1 MPEISVIMPV
11 YNTEETFLRHAI
23 ESILVQSFADFELI
37 VVNDGANA
45 QTTLVIDKYATEDK
59 RIKVIHNPVNKGVSF
74 ARNIGKTQ
82 AVGEFIMFVDADDL
96 CHPELL
102 QILYQTLVDNQA
114 DIAGCCVKNIT
125 QDHEFEN
132 QNAGHPKI
140 KIFANP
146 LDAFMKKR
154 NIRTEVFARL
164 YRKNIVENI
173 RFPEGIRYED
183 VYFTTLAMFGARS
196 FVMIEN
202 ELYGYR
208 KHARSFV
215 REDFTQEKAKYYLDI
230 IRQVDA
236 FFKTKNDKIRRDVRR
251 NILNQRVKMIFNQSV
266 RRQRENS
273 ERKRIF
279 SFLQGEL
286 RNLYAHGIVDYQML
300 KVKHKISL
308 WLLLNL
314 KNPKYSL
321 LWTKIAKEF

>member
-74 ARNIGKTQ
+74 ARNIGKNQ
-82 AVGEFIMFVDADDL
+82 AVGEFIMFVDADDV

-146 LDAFMKKR
+146 LDAFMKKE
-154 NIRTEVFARL
+154 ISEQ
-164 YRKNIVENI
+164 
-173 RFPEGIRYED
+173 RFLH
-183 VYFTTLAMFGARS
+183 VC
-196 FVMIEN
+196 IEKK
-202 ELYGYR
+202 L
-208 KHARSFV
+208 
-215 REDFTQEKAKYYLDI
+215 
-230 IRQVDA
+230 
-236 FFKTKNDKIRRDVRR
+236 
-251 NILNQRVKMIFNQSV
+251 
-266 RRQRENS
+266 
-273 ERKRIF
+273 
-279 SFLQGEL
+279 
-286 RNLYAHGIVDYQML
+286 
-300 KVKHKISL
+300 
-308 WLLLNL
+308 
-314 KNPKYSL
+314 
-321 LWTKIAKEF
+321 

>member
-1 MPEISVIMPV
+1 MPV

-45 QTTLVIDKYATEDK
+45 RTTLVIDKYATEDK

-102 QILYQTLVDNQA
+102 QILYRTLVDNQA

-125 QDHEFEN
+125 QDYEFEN

-164 YRKNIVENI
+164 YRKKIVENI

-236 FFKTKNDKIRRDVRR
+236 FSKR
-251 NILNQRVKMIFNQSV
+251 KMIKFV
-266 RRQRENS
+266 GMYVE
-273 ERKRIF
+273 IF
-279 SFLQGEL
+279 
-286 RNLYAHGIVDYQML
+286 
-300 KVKHKISL
+300 
-308 WLLLNL
+308 
-314 KNPKYSL
+314 
-321 LWTKIAKEF
+321 

>member
-1 MPEISVIMPV
+1 
-11 YNTEETFLRHAI
+11 
-23 ESILVQSFADFELI
+23 
-37 VVNDGANA
+37 
-45 QTTLVIDKYATEDK
+45 
-59 RIKVIHNPVNKGVSF
+59 
-74 ARNIGKTQ
+74 
-82 AVGEFIMFVDADDL
+82 
-96 CHPELL
+96 
-102 QILYQTLVDNQA
+102 
-114 DIAGCCVKNIT
+114 
-125 QDHEFEN
+125 
-132 QNAGHPKI
+132 
-140 KIFANP
+140 
-146 LDAFMKKR
+146 MKKR

-251 NILNQRVKMIFNQSV
+251 NILNQRVKMIFNQTV

>member
-11 YNTEETFLRHAI
+11 YNTEETF
-23 ESILVQSFADFELI
+23 LI

-102 QILYQTLVDNQA
+102 QILYRTLVDNQA

-125 QDHEFEN
+125 QDYEFEN

-164 YRKNIVENI
+164 YRKKIVENI

-251 NILNQRVKMIFNQSV
+251 NILNQRVKMIFNQTV

>member
-1 MPEISVIMPV
+1 MPV

-45 QTTLVIDKYATEDK
+45 RTTLVIDKYATEDK

-74 ARNIGKTQ
+74 ARNIGKNQ

-154 NIRTEVFARL
+154 NIPTSFEIPL
-164 YRKNIVENI
+164 NGLKKRKVYVDFN
-173 RFPEGIRYED
+173 FEG
-183 VYFTTLAMFGARS
+183 LASPKDLG
-196 FVMIEN
+196 VN
-202 ELYGYR
+202 DD
-208 KHARSFV
+208 V
-215 REDFTQEKAKYYLDI
+215 RELGIGLISMKLEK
-230 IRQVDA
+230 
-236 FFKTKNDKIRRDVRR
+236 DK
-251 NILNQRVKMIFNQSV
+251 
-266 RRQRENS
+266 
-273 ERKRIF
+273 
-279 SFLQGEL
+279 
-286 RNLYAHGIVDYQML
+286 
-300 KVKHKISL
+300 
-308 WLLLNL
+308 
-314 KNPKYSL
+314 
-321 LWTKIAKEF
+321 